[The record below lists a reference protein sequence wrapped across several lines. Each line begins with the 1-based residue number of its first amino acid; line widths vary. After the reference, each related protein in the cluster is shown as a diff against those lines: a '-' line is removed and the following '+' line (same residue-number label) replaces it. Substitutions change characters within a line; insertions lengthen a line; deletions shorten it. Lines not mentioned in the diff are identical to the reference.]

1 MADRERLV
9 RTLMDL
15 IRIDSP
21 TGEEDAIDREVSARL
36 KALGCDVKHDS
47 FNNVIATLPGQGDPV
62 MLSAHLDTV
71 EPGRGINPI
80 LDGEVLRTDGSTI
93 LGGDCKAGVSIIME
107 ALTVVVESGRP
118 HLPVEVAFS
127 RAEEGGL
134 NGAHNMDFG
143 LLSARRGVVFDGEGA
158 VNRITVAAPSQN
170 IVQARI
176 RGRAAHAGLEPE
188 KGISAL
194 IIAGHVLTRLP
205 LGRIDAET
213 TSNVGRLE
221 GGLKRNIIPEEAF
234 LDGEIRSRD
243 QDKLERCTEEFRQVF
258 AEVGAM
264 YPHAEVALDIRN
276 AYRSYCVGPDH
287 DSVAMLARALAE
299 AGLDPVLEGS
309 GGGSDANVFFQHGI
323 AALPVGIGVRGFHT
337 KGETALVPEVFQAA
351 QVCERIITGS

>member
-107 ALTVVVESGRP
+107 ALTAVVESGRP
-118 HLPVEVAFS
+118 HLTVEVAFS

-143 LLSARRGVVFDGEGA
+143 LVVGPPAAWCSTVKARSTA
-158 VNRITVAAPSQN
+158 LPWAAPSQN

-194 IIAGHVLTRLP
+194 DHRRARPDPAAPG
-205 LGRIDAET
+205 
-213 TSNVGRLE
+213 
-221 GGLKRNIIPEEAF
+221 
-234 LDGEIRSRD
+234 
-243 QDKLERCTEEFRQVF
+243 
-258 AEVGAM
+258 
-264 YPHAEVALDIRN
+264 PHR
-276 AYRSYCVGPDH
+276 R
-287 DSVAMLARALAE
+287 
-299 AGLDPVLEGS
+299 
-309 GGGSDANVFFQHGI
+309 
-323 AALPVGIGVRGFHT
+323 
-337 KGETALVPEVFQAA
+337 
-351 QVCERIITGS
+351 